1 MEQFNSYID
10 NIDTDFWRDLCLN
23 RGELRHYDK
32 DEEFLAAGT
41 IGNYIGYIKSG
52 TLKYVCFS
60 SDGTHTPRVRSCVI
74 MN

>member
-41 IGNYIGYIKSG
+41 IVHYIGYIKFG
-52 TLKYVCFS
+52 ALKYVLFVERHS
-60 SDGTHTPRVRSCVI
+60 YSKSPRACVI